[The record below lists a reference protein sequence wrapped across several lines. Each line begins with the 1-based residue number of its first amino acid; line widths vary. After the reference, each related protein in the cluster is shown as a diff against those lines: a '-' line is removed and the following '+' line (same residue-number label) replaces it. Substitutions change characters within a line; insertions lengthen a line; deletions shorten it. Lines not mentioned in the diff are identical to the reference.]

1 MSQRHQVVLEQA
13 NAAIVEGDFDGFL
26 AFCTEDTEWNFVGDR
41 TLAGKA
47 AVREWMLATY
57 VRPPK
62 LKVDRMIA
70 DGEHLAALGEVSV
83 TGADGQT
90 TVSAYCDVWSFR
102 DGLLD
107 KLRAYVV

>member
-1 MSQRHQVVLEQA
+1 MSQRHQVILEKA
-13 NAAIVEGDFDGFL
+13 NAAIVQGDFDGFL
-26 AFCTEDTEWNFVGDR
+26 KFCTDDTEWHFVGNQ
-41 TLAGKA
+41 TLTGKA
-47 AVREWMLATY
+47 AVREWMVATY
-57 VRPPK
+57 VEPPR

-83 TGADGQT
+83 TDAQGQT
-90 TVSAYCDVWSFR
+90 TISAYCDVWSFR